1 MERRR
6 ADDPVL
12 VLDAAA
18 LGRGD
23 DNLGAQ
29 LMVNFLRTV
38 AFRDEVPATV
48 VCYNAGVKLAEEGSP
63 ALPMLQ
69 AIAQKGADILLCGT
83 CVNYY
88 QLADRLAVGRVSNMQ
103 EIVDV
108 LMKASKVIY
117 V

>member
-83 CVNYY
+83 CVNHF
-88 QLADRLAVGRVSNMQ
+88 QIAERLSVGRVSNMA
-103 EIVDV
+103 EIADI
-108 LMKASKVIY
+108 LSSAGRILY
-117 V
+117 C